1 MTDTLNK
8 WQWYVGH
15 DEEVYT
21 SGPYD
26 TRDEAAYIAREE
38 YGGGHIVEA
47 KRCALE
53 LSKEFGV
60 GDFLERIDEAHYD
73 FQNENGDP
81 VFDISTEA
89 QSRLE
94 ICVRATI
101 TQWQKDEALTFVPGA
116 FSAQRNEE
124 WIEGAIDAPKDGD
137 AK

>member
-15 DEEVYT
+15 DEEFYT

-38 YGGGHIVEA
+38 YGGGYIVEA

-60 GDFLERIDEAHYD
+60 GAFLERTEESNYE
-73 FQNENGDP
+73 FQNENGDL
-81 VFDISTEA
+81 VFDVPTGA

-94 ICVRATI
+94 VCVRAAI
-101 TQWQKDEALTFVPGA
+101 AQWQKDEALTFVPWA

-124 WIEGAIDAPKDGD
+124 WIEGAIDAPNEGG